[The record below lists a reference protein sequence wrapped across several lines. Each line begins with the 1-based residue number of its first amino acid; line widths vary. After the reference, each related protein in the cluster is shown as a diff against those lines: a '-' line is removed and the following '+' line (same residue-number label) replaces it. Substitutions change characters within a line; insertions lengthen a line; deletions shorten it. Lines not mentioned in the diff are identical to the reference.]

1 VRVAGDGRSME
12 ELEEERDFLLRS
24 LDDLDRERTAG
35 DLDPADYMA
44 LKDDYTARAAAVLR
58 AIDRSAAGRR
68 KRPAG
73 APQPDWARYRATGAG
88 RTGTRTAE
96 RAPGRRAASARAPRA
111 PRRAR
116 PWLVGTVVL
125 AFAVFGG
132 VLVARGA
139 GEREPG
145 QSSSGSVT
153 ATGPSAQLAR
163 ARQLM
168 GQGRFLD
175 ALKTY
180 DAVLAKDPG
189 QPEALTYRGWLIRLT
204 GKADKNPALIDRG
217 LASIDK
223 AIVAD
228 ADYPDA
234 HLFRGIILFEDKA
247 DAAAAVP
254 DLQLYLARSPAS
266 PMAPS
271 VQDLLARARA
281 AASGAT
287 TSTTAAPAG

>member
-1 VRVAGDGRSME
+1 VRVAGDGLSMG

-35 DLDPADYMA
+35 DLDPADYVA

-58 AIDRSAAGRR
+58 AIDRSAAGRGTTPGPATVPER
-68 KRPAG
+68 RPL
-73 APQPDWARYRATGAG
+73 
-88 RTGTRTAE
+88 
-96 RAPGRRAASARAPRA
+96 RAPRA

-116 PWLVGTVVL
+116 PWLVGTGVL
-125 AFAVFGG
+125 AFAVFAG
-132 VLVARGA
+132 VLVARGV

-180 DAVLAKDPG
+180 DTVLAKDPG

-223 AIVAD
+223 AIAAD

-234 HLFRGIILFEDKA
+234 HLFRGIILFEDRA